1 MLTFALVCQKGGA
14 GKTTLAIHLATEAAT
29 QGLRVLLLDL
39 DPQASA
45 SRWADRRK
53 PGAIDVDVAVDS
65 PARLDAALLQAE
77 REGYDLVVMDTAPHA
92 DQFALRVARLAS
104 LIIIPVRPSI
114 LDLDA
119 VGASLDLCALAR
131 RPAVVVVNAAPIRS
145 RVVQEATETIAKLGA
160 AVLPVVIRE
169 RVALRH
175 SLVDGRVAREF
186 EPGGAAAAEI
196 TALYMETCKH
206 ADTQTR
212 EKV

>member
-131 RPAVVVVNAAPIRS
+131 RPAVVVVNAAPIRP